1 VPGHLRGLIVVDMVR
16 TMGVSLLAVDA
27 PSPRSTP
34 PAPRSADLLKRDPA
48 GVLQYVR
55 RTVMRTCP
63 ARLMNRAEDI
73 VQAVMLRVLE
83 IQQQQGEIR
92 TTTYL
97 SRAAYSVLVDEIR
110 RQLKRPEST
119 LDEIE
124 GDALEQRAATHG
136 RPPDDLGDLGDS
148 LRDCLEGMQDARQM
162 AVTLY
167 LQGFT
172 AEEAQRSLG
181 WNLKKVRNLTYRG
194 MADLR
199 ACLEGKG
206 FKE

>member
-1 VPGHLRGLIVVDMVR
+1 MVDMVR
-16 TMGVSLLAVDA
+16 AVGVSLLAVDVRSPK
-27 PSPRSTP
+27 PSP
-34 PAPRSADLLKRDPA
+34 PAPGSEDLLKRDPA

-63 ARLMNRAEDI
+63 ARLLNKAEDI

-110 RQLKRPEST
+110 RQLKRPESS
-119 LDEIE
+119 LEAIE
-124 GDALEQRAATHG
+124 SDALDRSSSTHSHPSG
-136 RPPDDLGDLGDS
+136 DLADLGDS
-148 LRDCLEGMQDARQM
+148 LRDCLEGLQESRQM

-199 ACLEGKG
+199 SCLGGKG
-206 FKE
+206 FNE

>member
-1 VPGHLRGLIVVDMVR
+1 
-16 TMGVSLLAVDA
+16 
-27 PSPRSTP
+27 
-34 PAPRSADLLKRDPA
+34 
-48 GVLQYVR
+48 VR

-63 ARLMNRAEDI
+63 ARLMNKAEDI

-110 RQLKRPEST
+110 RQLKRPESS
-119 LDEIE
+119 LE
-124 GDALEQRAATHG
+124 ALEAEALERSSATHG

-148 LRDCLEGMQDARQM
+148 VRDCLERLPDARQL

-199 ACLEGKG
+199 SCLEGKG